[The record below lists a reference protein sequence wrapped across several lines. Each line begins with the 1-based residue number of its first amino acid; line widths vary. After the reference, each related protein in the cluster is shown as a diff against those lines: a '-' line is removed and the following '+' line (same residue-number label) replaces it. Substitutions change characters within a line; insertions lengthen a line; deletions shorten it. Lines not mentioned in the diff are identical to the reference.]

1 MALMQ
6 GNLVYCPKINS
17 DPEINFNKLQNGTLP
32 KTLEARQHTKEND
45 KKNQFK

>member
-17 DPEINFNKLQNGTLP
+17 DPEINLNKLQNGTLP
-32 KTLEARQHTKEND
+32 KTLEDHQQTKEND
-45 KKNQFK
+45 KKNSI